1 MDIVAAGRYSP
12 GMLVRRPWIVV
23 LTLLAFVFARL
34 AGAHL
39 HLCFDGSEPPLTV
52 HMADSGEI
60 GHHAGAA
67 QTHEDVDVD
76 PIDDVV
82 AKSAVK
88 VDLPVLAFMLAG
100 IVLLLTPLRSL
111 PHAWRKIPAPYS
123 PPRYIR
129 PLLRAPPR

>member
-1 MDIVAAGRYSP
+1 
-12 GMLVRRPWIVV
+12 MLVRHRWIVL

-39 HLCFDGSEPPLTV
+39 HLCFDGSEPPLSV

-60 GHHAGAA
+60 GHHAGAT

-88 VDLPVLAFMLAG
+88 IDPTLLAFLLAG
-100 IVLLLTPLRSL
+100 VALLLTLDRAVPRTS
-111 PHAWRKIPAPYS
+111 RKIPAPYT